1 MAQQKLDKS
10 VQLRVAYKVLTCLTE
25 TQINDVLFIFSQFIF
40 NIDMYAQN
48 MNLSSDKTNKMK
60 STYGKVCAETY
71 FNNAHLQV
79 QEVNFAYLF
88 GEFHQTLIF
97 VLCISVKSREL
108 WSNSAAVQ
116 RLAWYAT
123 FKVV

>member
-25 TQINDVLFIFSQFIF
+25 TQINEVLYIFSQFIF
-40 NIDMYAQN
+40 NLDMYSQN
-48 MNLSSDKTNKMK
+48 MNLTLDQMNQMK

-79 QEVNFAYLF
+79 QEVNIVYFRRILSKII
-88 GEFHQTLIF
+88 LIS
-97 VLCISVKSREL
+97 VLCIFS
-108 WSNSAAVQ
+108 
-116 RLAWYAT
+116 
-123 FKVV
+123 